1 MNSIPYLV
9 PEPLAFWP
17 KFVSGRKLCDQSMG
31 NFKLDSFLYY
41 LVSVGSEYCIRLFLC
56 ANSQTHT
63 HIDTASLWLLRN
75 TGNGTVPVP
84 KPLEIW
90 NPGSDAFMAE
100 SKRPIR
106 TLSLPTPTTPPPPLA
121 FVKHF
126 FPFFFCFLFSF
137 FWGKAEEE
145 GGWEGSCCLP
155 CHLVLTMA
163 NHWLWSIWL
172 TRPLKCAHSDYFQV
186 QLPAKFSIAFYCMV
200 HWSPLGVLCL
210 QKENMLLES
219 DEKYKWAVWSRFENF
234 T

>member
-106 TLSLPTPTTPPPPLA
+106 TLCLPTPPPPPLA

-126 FPFFFCFLFSF
+126 FPFFWFFFVFIFFLR
-137 FWGKAEEE
+137 
-145 GGWEGSCCLP
+145 GGGELQMPTVGQGRGRGRVERKLLSTLP
-155 CHLVLTMA
+155 PSV
-163 NHWLWSIWL
+163 
-172 TRPLKCAHSDYFQV
+172 DY
-186 QLPAKFSIAFYCMV
+186 
-200 HWSPLGVLCL
+200 G
-210 QKENMLLES
+210 
-219 DEKYKWAVWSRFENF
+219 
-234 T
+234 

>member
-41 LVSVGSEYCIRLFLC
+41 LVSVGSEYCIRLFLW

-106 TLSLPTPTTPPPPLA
+106 TLSLPPLPPSPPPPLA
-121 FVKHF
+121 VVKHF
-126 FPFFFCFLFSF
+126 FFLFFFCFFVVFIF
-137 FWGKAEEE
+137 FWG
-145 GGWEGSCCLP
+145 GGGELQMPTVGQGRGRGRVEMKLLSTLP
-155 CHLVLTMA
+155 PSV
-163 NHWLWSIWL
+163 
-172 TRPLKCAHSDYFQV
+172 DY
-186 QLPAKFSIAFYCMV
+186 
-200 HWSPLGVLCL
+200 G
-210 QKENMLLES
+210 
-219 DEKYKWAVWSRFENF
+219 
-234 T
+234 